1 MGQGGCPGSSKVAVT
16 EANGVIQAV
25 WSVDGLTFTQS
36 ISLMNT
42 SSNESGMADNK
53 KHVKGSGM
61 VRDVLRR
68 TGGPHGR
75 GFDHCW
81 RQSSG
86 WRFVSARSD
95 RHTDGCTEQRLPLCG
110 QQGYMLT
117 AILSAKQ

>member
-42 SSNESGMADNK
+42 SSNESGTYGFAANPNRFTDI
-53 KHVKGSGM
+53 GSHWAKNDIAYCAA
-61 VRDVLRR
+61 REIFKDVSDIRFNPNDLVTR
-68 TGGPHGR
+68 TQM
-75 GFDHCW
+75 CTLLK
-81 RQSSG
+81 
-86 WRFVSARSD
+86 RFA
-95 RHTDGCTEQRLPLCG
+95 E